1 MTTESAIIAVEKSV
15 KTEFG
20 KPFDAA
26 MGEARRPEVLRD
38 FSRFDWNGKI
48 GLDVGSGHPTV
59 PAIIT
64 AAHPTAR
71 FDCVDLSPDFEA
83 QATDCVTRLRGDMS
97 RIRCVTADFY
107 DIANLAEAGKL
118 ERRYDYVLLME
129 ALHHSLRKAKL
140 LQVLTRVMDE
150 NSRMILVEPVLP
162 VVNRAKAYAE
172 SQWAR
177 DLGYI
182 EDPVGMRDYLAAFR
196 EAGLEVE
203 SVDYERSREFGLKS
217 WKRRLIPTPFYDVY
231 RRRIRPLWAQTTFTF
246 VCRLRAGSGRPR

>member
-1 MTTESAIIAVEKSV
+1 MTTETDIIAVEKSV

-38 FSRFDWNGKI
+38 FSRFDWDGKV

-59 PAIIT
+59 PAILT
-64 AAHPTAR
+64 AAHPTVR

-83 QATDCVTRLRGDMS
+83 QATDCVTKLGGDMS

-107 DIANLAEAGKL
+107 DIARLAEEGQLA
-118 ERRYDYVLLME
+118 RRYDYVLLVE

-140 LQVLTRVMDE
+140 LEVLTRVMDE
-150 NSRMILVEPVLP
+150 QSLMILVEPVLP
-162 VVNRAKAYAE
+162 VVNRAKAYAA

-182 EDPVGMRDYLAAFR
+182 EDPVGMREYLGAFR
-196 EAGLEVE
+196 EAGLEV
-203 SVDYERSREFGLKS
+203 VDRDYERSREFGLRS
-217 WKRRLIPTPFYDVY
+217 WKRRLIPSALYDAY
-231 RRRIRPLWAQTTFTF
+231 RRRIRPIWAQTTFTF
-246 VCRLRAGSGRPR
+246 VCRLRRRDGRTR